1 MRRLRN
7 STKHAQRPIRRGLH
21 QRHLGVDH
29 RPILELCL
37 GRIHQEACL
46 KMSLSISAICMQW
59 HSTEWRAG
67 ILHVS
72 HVQTKNKQFNPLTC
86 DARGLLIFKDLSVP
100 GRLCTQ
106 RADDPLSSL
115 RVCTVIILRVLCVD
129 SWPDTQPGQFYGSFR
144 LLGLI
149 RMRQVVLSRWL
160 RLWHPALIPCYHS
173 QSDLVRGQWRT
184 SRYSWPVN
192 VMAC

>member
-67 ILHVS
+67 ILHATFKQKIS
-72 HVQTKNKQFNPLTC
+72 NSIPLHVMLGVCLFLKICQYLAVCARKELTTLCPLCAFAPSSYCVCYASTVGRTHNPANFMVRFAC
-86 DARGLLIFKDLSVP
+86 SASSGC
-100 GRLCTQ
+100 GRWC
-106 RADDPLSSL
+106 SL
-115 RVCTVIILRVLCVD
+115 AGSAFGIL
-129 SWPDTQPGQFYGSFR
+129 P
-144 LLGLI
+144 
-149 RMRQVVLSRWL
+149 
-160 RLWHPALIPCYHS
+160 
-173 QSDLVRGQWRT
+173 
-184 SRYSWPVN
+184 
-192 VMAC
+192 